1 MTRSSLSDMMDK
13 LDKYF
18 LRKLIPKDEKLQRLE
33 NEVEVSN
40 VKNEKI
46 QNELDTLK
54 GAACLCSF
62 KSVFKEGIIIRNI
75 SLQF

>member
-1 MTRSSLSDMMDK
+1 MMDK

-18 LRKLIPKDEKLQRLE
+18 LRKSKPKDEKLQRLE

-62 KSVFKEGIIIRNI
+62 KSVFKNI
-75 SLQF
+75 SYI